1 MLSEQNAN
9 KKSSDGYYTM
19 CSVYV
24 RSDTPMEVS
33 LSPAVEVSQGVSG
46 AGTYVVGTP
55 CTGSASVH
63 WEVVCFA
70 EIP

>member
-1 MLSEQNAN
+1 MAALALELDVGKDLGRVA
-9 KKSSDGYYTM
+9 DDIG
-19 CSVYV
+19 
-24 RSDTPMEVS
+24 
-33 LSPAVEVSQGVSG
+33 AVHILPLHPVSQGVSG